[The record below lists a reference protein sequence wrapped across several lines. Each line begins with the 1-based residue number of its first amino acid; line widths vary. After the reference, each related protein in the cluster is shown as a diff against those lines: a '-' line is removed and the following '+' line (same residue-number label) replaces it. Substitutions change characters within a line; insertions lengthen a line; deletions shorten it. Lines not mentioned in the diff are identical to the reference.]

1 MRVIEEKDP
10 CGSSQPSGILPF
22 DKALT
27 NNGIALT
34 RETTQMLQVN
44 LGFVCNLE
52 CRHCHV
58 EAGPHRKETM
68 DEATIE
74 EVIAYA
80 ARSNFSVIDITGG
93 APEMN
98 PGLVKL
104 IEGVRT
110 HAENIIV
117 RSNLTTLADKS
128 RDDLVETFVNN
139 RVAIVASFP
148 SLNQKQTEAQ
158 RGYGVFDRS
167 IAAMKKL
174 NEKGYGKD
182 GTGLILDIVSNP
194 VGAFFSP
201 PQAEVEAR
209 FKREMEQKWGVVFNE
224 LFAFANVPLG
234 RFEKWLQTSG
244 NLNRYYQKLAESFN
258 PGAIEGVMC
267 KRQVSV
273 SWDGMMYDCDF
284 HLANGV
290 PFGDKGTHVSTMTG
304 PPEKGSPIALC
315 DYCYTCVAGAGFT
328 CGGAID

>member
-1 MRVIEEKDP
+1 MSVIEETDAYTS
-10 CGSSQPSGILPF
+10 GQPTGVLPF
-22 DKALT
+22 GKALT
-27 NNGIALT
+27 KNGLDLT
-34 RETTQMLQVN
+34 RDTTQMMQVN

-58 EAGPHRKETM
+58 EAGPNRKETM
-68 DEATIE
+68 DETTAE

-80 ARSNFSVIDITGG
+80 ARSDFSVIDITGG

-98 PGLVKL
+98 FGLVQL
-104 IEGVRT
+104 IEGVRP
-110 HAENIIV
+110 HADNIIV

-128 RDDLVETFVNN
+128 RDGLVETFVKN

-148 SLNQKQTEAQ
+148 SLNQKQTETQ
-158 RGYGVFDRS
+158 RGEGVYERS

-174 NEKGYGKD
+174 NEKGYGKE

-209 FKREMEQKWGVVFNE
+209 FKREMEQKWGVVFND

-244 NLNRYYQKLAESFN
+244 NLNRYYQKLADSFN

-290 PFGDKGTHVSTMTG
+290 PLGGKKTHVSEVAG
-304 PPEKGSPIALC
+304 PPEEGAPIALC

-328 CGGAID
+328 CGGSID